1 MTVFRKSY
9 NNISLSRIYTGTVDG
24 KFILIAFAH
33 QTILS
38 TSPSPDKEFNLMKE
52 ALTNLNMED
61 KFSGKPIP
69 PTPLL
74 YYLSS
79 NSFENKFG
87 PIVEERCL

>member
-1 MTVFRKSY
+1 
-9 NNISLSRIYTGTVDG
+9 
-24 KFILIAFAH
+24 
-33 QTILS
+33 
-38 TSPSPDKEFNLMKE
+38 MKE

-61 KFSGKPIP
+61 KFSGKPI
-69 PTPLL
+69 PLL